1 MNKDR
6 DNQDWNG
13 SDRREHKRIKKNFIL
28 AYFDK
33 NTPQEKFEL
42 TQLKDISKG
51 GLRFITTRSFPSGT
65 FLGIELKT
73 PYISE
78 TTYLE
83 GEVLDCTE
91 KVKNMI
97 YETRLQFTLLNTQ
110 AEFILNK
117 LIEYF
122 ENKENGL

>member
-1 MNKDR
+1 MNKEK
-6 DNQDWNG
+6 NSDWKG
-13 SDRREHKRIKKNFIL
+13 SDRRRHRRIKKNFIL
-28 AYFDK
+28 SYFEK
-33 NTPQEKFEL
+33 TKPQEKFEL
-42 TQLKDISKG
+42 TQLKDIGKG
-51 GLRFITTRSFPSGT
+51 GLRFITTRKFTSGT
-65 FLGIELKT
+65 LLGIELKT

-83 GEVLDCTE
+83 GEVLDCIE

-122 ENKENGL
+122 ENKENSL

>member
-1 MNKDR
+1 MNKEK
-6 DNQDWNG
+6 NSDWKG
-13 SDRREHKRIKKNFIL
+13 SDRRRHRRIKKNFIL
-28 AYFDK
+28 SYFEK
-33 NTPQEKFEL
+33 TNPQEKFEL
-42 TQLKDISKG
+42 TQLKDIGKG
-51 GLRFITTRSFPSGT
+51 GLRFITTRKFAPGT
-65 FLGIELKT
+65 LLGIELKT

-83 GEVLDCTE
+83 GEVLDCIE

-122 ENKENGL
+122 ENKENSL